1 MKAEELRKRLIE
13 LALIERKAQIDAML
27 SEIRRL
33 SGLEREKKGRAILNL
48 RGKVI
53 GEEFGFK
60 LVRFGRKMPFETE
73 ISVGDEVLVSRGN
86 PLKSNLIGVVTEKG
100 TRFIT
105 VALENLPEWA
115 LKDVRIDL
123 YASDLT
129 FRRWVENLKNLRSL
143 RVLKLAL
150 GEEKP
155 SEPHFVEFEPY
166 DAALN
171 ESQKKAVSGALGS
184 DDFFLIHGP
193 FGTGKTRT
201 AVELVRQLVK
211 RGEKVLVTA
220 ESNTAVDNLVE
231 LLSDMKIVRLGHPS
245 RISESLK
252 KFSISALLESH
263 AGYERVKGWKEKVD
277 KLREDMGRFLK
288 PVPSVRRGLD
298 DSEILK
304 LAEIGRGARG
314 VDAEKIRSMACW
326 IKVKREI
333 DELLDRI
340 SSEEERLLKEIVEES
355 DVVLA
360 TNSSAFLLEDS
371 FDVAVI
377 DEASQATIP
386 SVLIPIERA
395 KRFVLAGDHKQLPP
409 TVLEA
414 RELSRTL
421 FEMLIELYPLHSQF
435 LNIQYRMN
443 EAIMEFPSREFY
455 DGKIV
460 AHESVRNLSS
470 GIQSDCEA
478 LGPEPVVFVDTVRC
492 PDRWE
497 KRLPGSTSIYNE
509 LECKIVE
516 QIVKELIKS
525 GVRREW
531 IGVITPYDDQVDR
544 LRGVLNVEVSTVDGY
559 QGREK
564 EVVVISFVRSN
575 SRREI
580 GFLED
585 LRRLNVSLTRAR
597 RKLIMVGDSSTLSVN
612 ETYRRLVEFVKKRGA
627 YIILKPPCRASQ
639 TSRAQAT
646 PELFR

>member
-1 MKAEELRKRLIE
+1 MKAEEFRRRLID
-13 LALIERKAQIDAML
+13 LTLIERKAQIDAML
-27 SEIRRL
+27 SEIKRL
-33 SGLEREKKGRAILNL
+33 SGLERERKGRAILNL
-48 RGKVI
+48 RGKVV

-60 LVRFGRKMPFETE
+60 LVRFGRKKPFETE
-73 ISVGDEVLVSRGN
+73 ISVGDEVFISKGN
-86 PLKSNLIGVVTEKG
+86 PLKSNLTGVVTEKG
-100 TRFIT
+100 ARFIT

-129 FRRWVENLKNLRSL
+129 FRRWVENLQNADL

-150 GEEKP
+150 GEERP

-166 DAALN
+166 DTALN

-201 AVELVRQLVK
+201 VVELIRQLVR

-220 ESNTAVDNLVE
+220 ESNIAVDNLVE

-245 RISESLK
+245 RISEKLK

-263 AGYERVKGWKEKVD
+263 ADYELVRELREKVD
-277 KLREDMGRFLK
+277 RLREEMSSFLK

-298 DSEILK
+298 DDEILK
-304 LAEIGRGARG
+304 LAEIGKGTRG
-314 VDAEKIRSMACW
+314 VSAEKIRSMARW
-326 IKVKREI
+326 IKARREV
-333 DELLDRI
+333 DELLEKIR
-340 SSEEERLLKEIVEES
+340 SEEERILKEIVEES

-360 TNSSAFLLEDS
+360 TNSSAFLLEKS
-371 FDVAVI
+371 FDVAVV

-421 FEMLIELYPLHSQF
+421 FEMLIELYPSHSQL
-435 LNIQYRMN
+435 LNVQYRMN
-443 EAIMEFPSREFY
+443 EVIMEFPNREFY
-455 DGKIV
+455 GGKIV
-460 AHESVRNLSS
+460 AHESVRNLSLNVR
-470 GIQSDCEA
+470 SDCD
-478 LGPEPVVFVDTVRC
+478 LGSKPVVFVDTARC
-492 PDRWE
+492 PDKWE

-509 LECKIVE
+509 LECRIVE
-516 QIVKELIKS
+516 QIVMELLKS
-525 GVRREW
+525 VKKEW
-531 IGVITPYDDQVDR
+531 IGVITPYDDQVDK
-544 LRGVLNVEVSTVDGY
+544 LRRVLDVEVSTVDGY

-597 RKLIMVGDSSTLSVN
+597 RKLIMVGDSSTLSAN
-612 ETYRRLVEFVKKRGA
+612 ETYRRLIEFVKKRGT
-627 YIILKPPCRASQ
+627 YVTLKPPCRAFQ
-639 TSRAQAT
+639 TSRAQAA
-646 PELFR
+646 PGPSR